1 MPAKPRH
8 ATRRG
13 FTLTELLVVISI
25 IAILV
30 AMTSLAVV
38 RALGHAKQTR
48 IKVELDQL
56 DMALKAYKQEYGA
69 YPPCDMRVGRGRHPA
84 SPASSSTSRSD
95 FRATTWH
102 LWSRI

>member
-69 YPPCDMRVGRGRHPA
+69 YPPCDMRVGPSGIPPPG
-84 SPASSSTSRSD
+84 SGSTSRSD
-95 FRATTWH
+95 FRGTT
-102 LWSRI
+102 